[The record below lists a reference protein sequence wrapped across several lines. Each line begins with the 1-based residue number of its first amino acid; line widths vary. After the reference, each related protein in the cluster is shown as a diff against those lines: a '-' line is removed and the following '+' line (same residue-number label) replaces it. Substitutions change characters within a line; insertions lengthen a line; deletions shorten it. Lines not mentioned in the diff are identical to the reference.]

1 MMFALLSLIC
11 GISALSLGLAALFPP
26 AVAAWPAWWGGAA
39 VFFGLSAIA
48 AGLTAAWRGLKRY
61 LPPQRG
67 GGLVS
72 FLTEERQRRRGPRV
86 VALGGGTGLS
96 TLLRGLKEYT
106 DNITAIVTVTDT
118 GGSSGRLREELGVLP
133 PGDIRSC
140 LVALADTEP
149 LMERLFQHRF
159 TAGTGLAGHSFG
171 NLFLVTMSEVVGDF
185 ELAIKET
192 SRVLA
197 VRGQVLPSTLTS
209 TTLEAEYTDGS
220 RARGETNIVRLGQT
234 IRRLAL
240 DPPDAKPL
248 PEALEALAQAD
259 LIVLGP
265 GSLYTSV
272 LPNLLVPD
280 LAAAIRA
287 SRALKVY
294 VTNVMTQPGETDGYT
309 AADHVRALI
318 EHAGPGIIEWVL
330 VNSERAAPEVLARY
344 REEGAQP
351 VKIDRRALARLRV
364 RSQEAPLLSQDS
376 VARHDP
382 DKLARALLGLL
393 AEAR

>member
-1 MMFALLSLIC
+1 MLVFLALIA
-11 GISALSLGLAALFPP
+11 GIVSTGFGLAVLLPP
-26 AVAAWPAWWGGAA
+26 EVTAWPTWQGGILLFTGLVFIAGA
-39 VFFGLSAIA
+39 VIG
-48 AGLTAAWRGLKRY
+48 AWRSLKEY
-61 LPPQRG
+61 LPVQRG

-72 FLTEERQRRRGPRV
+72 FLSEERQRRRGPRV

-133 PGDIRSC
+133 PGDIRNC

-171 NLFLVTMSEVVGDF
+171 NLFLVTMTEVVGDF

-209 TTLEAEYTDGS
+209 TTLEAEYADGS
-220 RARGETNIVRLGQT
+220 RARGETNIVRPGQT
-234 IRRLAL
+234 IRRLTL
-240 DPPDAKPL
+240 DPPDSRPL
-248 PEALEALAQAD
+248 PEALEAIAQAD

-272 LPNLLVPD
+272 IPNLLVRGI
-280 LAAAIRA
+280 AEAIRK

-294 VTNVMTQPGETDGYT
+294 VANLMTQPGETEGYT

-318 EHAGPGIIEWVL
+318 EHGGDGVVEWVL
-330 VNSERAAPEVLARY
+330 VNNERAAPEVLSRY
-344 REEGAQP
+344 REEGAEP
-351 VKIDRRALARLRV
+351 VKINRRALARYRV
-364 RSQEAPLLSQDS
+364 RLKEAPLLSQDS

-382 DKLARALLGLL
+382 NKLARALLELL
-393 AEAR
+393 AQAR

>member
-1 MMFALLSLIC
+1 
-11 GISALSLGLAALFPP
+11 
-26 AVAAWPAWWGGAA
+26 
-39 VFFGLSAIA
+39 
-48 AGLTAAWRGLKRY
+48 
-61 LPPQRG
+61 
-67 GGLVS
+67 
-72 FLTEERQRRRGPRV
+72 
-86 VALGGGTGLS
+86 
-96 TLLRGLKEYT
+96 
-106 DNITAIVTVTDT
+106 NITAIVTVTDT

-159 TAGTGLAGHSFG
+159 TAGTDLAGHSFG

-209 TTLEAEYTDGS
+209 TTLEAEYADGG
-220 RARGETNIVRLGQT
+220 RARGETNIVRPGQV
-234 IRRLAL
+234 IRRLTL
-240 DPPDAKPL
+240 DPADAKPL
-248 PEALEALAQAD
+248 PEALEALAQAE

-272 LPNLLVPD
+272 IPNLLVHD
-280 LAAAIRA
+280 LAEAIRH

-294 VTNVMTQPGETDGYT
+294 VANVMTQPGETEGYT

-318 EHAGPGIIEWVL
+318 EHAGPGIIDWVL
-330 VNSERAAPEVLARY
+330 VNNERTRPEVLARY
-344 REEGAQP
+344 REERAEP
-351 VKIDRRALARLRV
+351 VKVDRRALARLKV
-364 RSQEAPLLSQDS
+364 RFQEAPLLAQDS

-382 DKLARALLGLL
+382 DKLARALLELL
-393 AEAR
+393 TQGGKEA